1 MSEPYITLQRKDL
14 GYPYESAIQKQ
25 NEYYKSIKSY
35 KETSWFNLPAKLREK
50 KGVRR
55 AKRLTQQ
62 ANHSLRSLN
71 WVSYFTPD
79 FIMSKYETQSMLS
92 GSDTSS
98 IAVSAGSPPG
108 SNMAVDDLREWTY
121 NVDDNSS
128 GSGYEP
134 EPGHETQ
141 RSSNLNGLQA
151 YSLSQTCTVADER
164 SLGC

>member
-35 KETSWFNLPAKLREK
+35 KEASWFKFPAKLREK

-108 SNMAVDDLREWTY
+108 SNIAVDDLREWTY
-121 NVDDNSS
+121 KVDDNS
-128 GSGYEP
+128 GSGCEP
-134 EPGHETQ
+134 ELDHEMQ
-141 RSSNLNGLQA
+141 RSSNLSELQV
-151 YSLSQTCTVADER
+151 YSLTQTCTLLIKD
-164 SLGC
+164 L